1 MLKTVTLQEANGL
14 LPLVQEHFLRIHV
27 LLAQLQHVRAK
38 KTRGHERR
46 FVFDKNAEL
55 IQVIKKIPKNKKMR
69 LNLKKTGEIE
79 MLIECEIN
87 DLMRLGAVIKGLFP
101 PHIDFLSMKN
111 NEPIF
116 LCWHQGEDEITH
128 WHQLDDGSPLRQIIA
143 QKGYF
148 GPLVVH

>member
-14 LPLVQEHFLRIHV
+14 LPLVQEHFLRIHI
-27 LLAQLQHVRAK
+27 LLAQLQFLRAK
-38 KTRGHERR
+38 NSQGEKHG
-46 FVFDKNAEL
+46 FVFDKKSEL
-55 IQVIKKIPKNKKMR
+55 IQVIKKFPKNKKMR
-69 LNLKKTGEIE
+69 LNLKKTSEIE
-79 MLIECEIN
+79 MLIESEIN

-111 NEPIF
+111 NAPIF

-128 WHQLDDGSPLRQIIA
+128 WHQLDDGSPFRQIIA